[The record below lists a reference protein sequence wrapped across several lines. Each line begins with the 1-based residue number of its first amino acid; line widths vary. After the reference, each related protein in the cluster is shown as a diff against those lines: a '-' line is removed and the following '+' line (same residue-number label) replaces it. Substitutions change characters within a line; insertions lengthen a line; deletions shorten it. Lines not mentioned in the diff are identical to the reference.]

1 MSNEIATNETFQQRM
16 FEKIRDQMGDLL
28 TDDELK
34 KLLANAVE
42 KAFFEQTRGSYGR
55 EEPPLFVKLIQNSM
69 QARIHSAVSEWMN
82 ENPELMEKAIQDVLK
97 NGIFSAVMNVFEQ
110 RMSHPLHMF
119 AENLRQQGVLR

>member
-1 MSNEIATNETFQQRM
+1 MANEIATNETFQQRM

-42 KAFFEQTRGSYGR
+42 KAFFEPTRGSYNSV
-55 EEPPLFVKLIQNSM
+55 EPPMFVKLIQKAMEN
-69 QARIHSAVSEWMN
+69 RVHSAVTEWMN
-82 ENPELMEKAIQDVLK
+82 ENPEQMEKAIQDVLK
-97 NGIFSAVMNVFEQ
+97 NGMFSAVMTVFEQ
-110 RMSHPLHMF
+110 RMSHPIHML